1 MKKNTSNQ
9 VAPVNAQMPT
19 SKPQM
24 LTRIKD
30 RIADAP
36 VSKYAVIPCGYLLA
50 KEWSINKESEG
61 SGGHCISRYPLFI
74 SELSQNRSTGLHY
87 VTLSWKVDG
96 KWHDLQ
102 VERCMIATKSNI
114 VALSNFNIPVTSLNA
129 NYLIEYLQ
137 KYEQANSRNIPR
149 AFVESRLGWTDDM
162 SGFLWGHS
170 YLTGPSVQQSSDEL
184 SVVRFKGA
192 DLGDEQFASAFKRK
206 GNFATWTSL
215 ANEILDYPDV
225 AFSMYTSLTTPLF
238 PILGVDNF
246 TFEICAPTSSG
257 KTSTLMF
264 AASAWGNP
272 SFASGSFVNTWNGT
286 DNRIG
291 RVAALL
297 NGLPLFLDE
306 TKLARMQNKKNKFGS
321 DIVTDTIYMIASGLD
336 KGRATIHGTDR
347 VQPFRTIL
355 FSTGESPSL
364 DLSNDGGSRGRIID
378 LWGNPFLN
386 IDAGSKSVVNKVRS
400 TINDNYGYAGP
411 RLVQFI
417 LDHREQWP
425 LWKKAYAEANMM
437 LTQFEDMTPIE
448 MRLGEYFAAVATA
461 IPIIHAAI
469 PGLRRDKTVVKLLE
483 SVWGRSRYEAS
494 SADIG
499 LKAVQYVDEWIKINQ
514 SKIYSPEYVH
524 QNIPWSGTEFDAY
537 WDNQGNDDWT
547 FIGLSRQGLD
557 EILRKKGLKLN
568 EIVRLWK
575 AKGWLVTDGSSRG
588 YQKQVAIPGTFSA
601 TSITKLNLYCINKNC
616 LVSTAND

>member
-1 MKKNTSNQ
+1 MKKNTSEQ
-9 VAPVNAQMPT
+9 VAPVNAQKPT
-19 SKPQM
+19 SEPQI

-36 VSKYAVIPCGYLLA
+36 VSKYAVLPYQYLLA
-50 KEWSINKESEG
+50 NDWSINKESEG
-61 SGGHCISRYPLFI
+61 SGSHCISRYPLFI

-149 AFVESRLGWTDDM
+149 TFVEGRLGWTDDM

-170 YLTGPSVQQSSDEL
+170 HLTGPSVQQSSGQP
-184 SVVRFKGA
+184 SAVRFKGA
-192 DLGDEQFASAFKRK
+192 DQGDTQFADGFKRN
-206 GNFATWTSL
+206 GDFHTWISF
-215 ANEILDYPDV
+215 ANELLDYPDV
-225 AFSMYTSLTTPLF
+225 AFSMYTSLAAPLL

-246 TFEICAPTSSG
+246 TLELCAPSSSG

-291 RVAALL
+291 RIAGLL

-306 TKLARMQNKKNKFGS
+306 TKLAGKYNNKNRYGS
-321 DIVTDTIYMIASGLD
+321 DLVTDTIYMIASGLD
-336 KGRATIHGTDR
+336 KGRATIHGSER

-355 FSTGESPSL
+355 FSTGETPSL

-378 LWGNPFLN
+378 LCGKPFLKTDSESN
-386 IDAGSKSVVNKVRS
+386 EVVNKIKN
-400 TINDNYGYAGP
+400 TITDHYGHAGP
-411 RLVQFI
+411 CLVQFI
-417 LDHREQWP
+417 LNHRDQWP
-425 LWKKAYAEANMM
+425 LWKSAYKETRQM
-437 LTQFEDMTPIE
+437 LTQFQNMSPIE
-448 MRLGEYFAAVATA
+448 MRLTEYFAAVAIA
-461 IPIIHAAI
+461 IPIVHAAI
-469 PGLRRDKTVVKLLE
+469 PGLRRDKPVVELFRH
-483 SVWGRSRYEAS
+483 VWERAKYEAS

-499 LKAVQYVDEWIKINQ
+499 LKAIQCVDDWIKINPG
-514 SKIYSPEYVH
+514 KIYSPDHVRK
-524 QNIPWSGTEFDAY
+524 NIPWSGDSFGAY

-547 FIGLSRQGLD
+547 FIGLTKPCLD
-557 EILRKKGLKLN
+557 DLLRKNQLKPS
-568 EIVRLWK
+568 EIVRLWRD
-575 AKGWLVTDGSSRG
+575 KGWLVTDGSSKG
-588 YQKQVAIPGTFSA
+588 YQRQVAIPGSLNG
-601 TSITKLNLYCINKNC
+601 TSIMKLNLYCISKQN
-616 LVSTAND
+616 LVSAVKN